1 MKSLITK
8 TGIMNFH
15 GHCVKSLLLIIMLSS
30 VLFADEWPQWRG
42 LNRDGRWQE
51 EGIVQKLESS
61 QIPFLWRR
69 PISRG
74 YSGVTVADGQVYV
87 MDRVKDPNQIERIL
101 CFDAKTG
108 KELWVHSYPCQYKIA
123 YPAGPRA
130 SVTID
135 NKRAYTLGAMGHFHC
150 LDTVTGQVLWT
161 KDLDAEYDIKIPT
174 WGIAC
179 SPLLEKE
186 LVIVQIAGKEGACV
200 MAFDKQTGEEK
211 WRALDDAVNYSSPI
225 VIDQTGRRIVICWT
239 ANRLAGVDVVTGAV
253 LWQHPF
259 SAEMGI
265 ATPVFYENYLFVSS
279 FFDGS
284 LLLKLKEKEVGFDVI
299 WQRKGENETTTDSL
313 HCCISTPVI
322 RDNYIYGVD
331 SYGELRCLEL
341 LTGNRVWENSDAV
354 PHNRWANIHMVQNG
368 DYTWM
373 FNEAGELII
382 SKLLPDGYQEFSR
395 AKIINPTGEE
405 LAQRGGVCWAHPAF
419 AYKNIYVRNDEELV
433 CLSLSAANKTNE

>member
-1 MKSLITK
+1 MGIFLWT
-8 TGIMNFH
+8 TEAEIMNYRGH
-15 GHCVKSLLLIIMLSS
+15 GMKWLLLISTFTS

-42 LNRDGRWQE
+42 PNRDGRWQE
-51 EGIVQKLESS
+51 AGIVRELEPS
-61 QIPFLWRR
+61 QIPVLWSS

-101 CFDAKTG
+101 CFDAETG
-108 KELWVHSYPCQYKIA
+108 KELWVHSYPCRYKIA

-135 NKRAYTLGAMGHFHC
+135 HKRAYALGAMGHFHC
-150 LDTVTGQVLWT
+150 LDTVTGRVLWA
-161 KDLDAEYDIKIPT
+161 KDLDAEYDIKKPT

-179 SPLLEKE
+179 SPLIEKE
-186 LVIVQIAGKEGACV
+186 TVIVQIAGKEGACV
-200 MAFDKQTGEEK
+200 VAFDKQTGKEK

-225 VIDQTGRRIVICWT
+225 VIDQAGKRVVVCWT
-239 ANRLAGVDVVTGAV
+239 ANRLAGLDAVTGMV

-265 ATPVFYENYLFVSS
+265 ATPILHENYLFVSG
-279 FFDGS
+279 FYGGS
-284 LLLKLKEKEVGFDVI
+284 LLLKLNDTERGFDVV
-299 WQRKGENETTTDSL
+299 WQRKGENETKTDSL
-313 HCCISTPVI
+313 HCCISTPII

-331 SYGELRCLEL
+331 SYGQLRCLEL
-341 LTGNRVWENSDAV
+341 LTGNRVWENLDAV
-354 PHNRWANIHMVQNG
+354 PYNRWANIHMVQNG
-368 DYTWM
+368 DETWM

-382 SKLLPDGYQEFSR
+382 SKLLPDGFQEISR
-395 AKIINPTGEE
+395 ARIINPTGNE

-419 AYKNIYVRNDEELV
+419 AYKNIYVRNDEALV
-433 CLSLSAANKTNE
+433 CLSLSAAE

>member
-1 MKSLITK
+1 MR
-8 TGIMNFH
+8 
-15 GHCVKSLLLIIMLSS
+15 KSLLFIITLSS
-30 VLFADEWPQWRG
+30 ILLADEWPQWRG
-42 LNRDGRWQE
+42 PSRDGRWQE
-51 EGIVQKLESS
+51 TGIVQEFESS
-61 QIPFLWRR
+61 QIPVLWRTS
-69 PISRG
+69 ISRG
-74 YSGVTVADGQVYV
+74 YSGVTVADGRVYV
-87 MDRVKDPNQIERIL
+87 MDRIKDPNQLERVL

-108 KELWVHSYPCQYKIA
+108 KKLWLHSYPCEYKIA

-135 NKRAYTLGAMGHFHC
+135 NNRAYTLGAMGHFYC
-150 LDTVTGQVLWT
+150 LDAATGQVFWA
-161 KDLDAEYDIKIPT
+161 KDLDKEYDTKIPT

-179 SPLLEKE
+179 SPLIEKD
-186 LVIVQIAGKEGACV
+186 LVIVQIAGKEGAGV
-200 MAFDKQTGEEK
+200 VAFDKQTGKEK

-225 VIDQTGRRIVICWT
+225 VIDQADRRVMICWT
-239 ANRLAGVDVVTGAV
+239 AKHLSGLDAATGQV
-253 LWQHPF
+253 LWQQSF

-265 ATPVFYENYLFVSS
+265 TTPVLYENYLFVSS

-284 LLLKLKEKEVGFDVI
+284 LLLKLKDTKLGFDVV
-299 WQRKGENETTTDSL
+299 WQRKGENETKTDSL
-313 HCCISTPVI
+313 HCCISTPII

-341 LTGNRVWENSDAV
+341 LTGNRVWASSQAV

-368 DYTWM
+368 EMAWM

-382 SKLLPDGYQEFSR
+382 SKLLPEGFHEISR
-395 AKIINPTGEE
+395 VKIINPTGDE

-433 CLSLSAANKTNE
+433 CLSLSAANNTN